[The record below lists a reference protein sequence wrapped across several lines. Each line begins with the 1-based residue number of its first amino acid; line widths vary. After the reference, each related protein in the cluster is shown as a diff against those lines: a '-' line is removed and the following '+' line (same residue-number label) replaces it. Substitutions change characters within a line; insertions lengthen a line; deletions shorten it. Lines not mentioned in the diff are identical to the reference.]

1 MLRKINKTRDGE
13 TRETRDS
20 DLFSLENRSLS
31 LVSLVS
37 PSLVSPVLSAV
48 LLILA
53 YPTFDLEFL
62 AWIALIPLF
71 FALAGKTAKK
81 RFTIGYLFGVIFF
94 SGILY
99 WLVNVSIPGAISLVL
114 VLSFFPAAFSLL
126 YREPRKVGIWVLFIP
141 AAWVLTEYLR
151 THFLTGFPWALLGY
165 SQSFNLPVIQ
175 IADITGPYG
184 VSFLIVLVNLGIYI
198 ALKKTPGRFYTL
210 FFIFLVLAMVSGY
223 GYNRLRRPYPTQRL
237 KIALVQGNIPQALK
251 WDEKYRR
258 FIMDKYAYLTKEA
271 SNDAPRLIIWP
282 ETSVPGYLEEEGD
295 LKRWIKGLARSANAY
310 MVVGA
315 LREDGQDVFN
325 SARLISNEGELL
337 ESYDKIHLVPFGEFI
352 PLTKV
357 ISRIRAFIDKPIG
370 DFARG
375 KDFTVFKFQLH
386 DAIASSSGI
395 QKTTEFYKFS
405 TLICF
410 EDIFPDLSRR
420 FVKSGARFLVNITND
435 AWFGNAA
442 APYQHAQGSIFRAVE
457 NRVPVVRAAN
467 TGVSCIID
475 HRGKVLEYVNSGGN
489 KTFVDGYAVRSIHPV
504 FAETFYTRFGDV
516 FSWVSIAI
524 VGLGLFLRGSVKS
537 KMPLLIFALIL
548 TSTLSSC
555 KSDEEINYR
564 GKLRLTLP
572 FGKKYDYNDILV
584 SRVIDG
590 DTIELENRERVR
602 LVGIDTPE
610 ARESRKLER
619 DVSRTK
625 TSREAIIEMGK
636 AATKFTKRLVEGKRV
651 RLEFDIEKTDR
662 YGRLLAYV
670 YLPDDKMLNAELLKA
685 GYAQVY
691 TFQPNVKHIDSFLE
705 LQKKSRETKTGF
717 WK

>member
-1 MLRKINKTRDGE
+1 M
-13 TRETRDS
+13 
-20 DLFSLENRSLS
+20 
-31 LVSLVS
+31 
-37 PSLVSPVLSAV
+37 
-48 LLILA
+48 ILA

-71 FALAGKTAKK
+71 FALEGKTAKK

-99 WLVNVSIPGAISLVL
+99 WLVNVSIPGAIFLVL

-151 THFLTGFPWALLGY
+151 THFFTGFPWALLGY

-184 VSFLIVLVNLGIYI
+184 VSFLIVLVNLGIYM
-198 ALKKTPGRFYTL
+198 ALKKTPGRFYIL
-210 FFIFLVLAMVSGY
+210 FFIFLVLAVVSGY
-223 GYNRLRRPYPTQRL
+223 GYNRLSRPYPAQRL
-237 KIALVQGNIPQALK
+237 KIALIQGNIPQALK

-271 SNDAPRLIIWP
+271 ANDAPRLIIWP
-282 ETSVPGYLEEEGD
+282 ETSVPGYLEEEAD
-295 LKRWIKGLARSANAY
+295 LKKWIKGLAKSANAY
-310 MVVGA
+310 MAVGT
-315 LREDGQDVFN
+315 LREDGRDAFN
-325 SARLISNEGELL
+325 SARFISSEGELL

-357 ISRIRAFIDKPIG
+357 ISKIRAFINKPIG
-370 DFARG
+370 DFTRG
-375 KDFTVFKFQLH
+375 KDFTVFKFQLR
-386 DAIASSSGI
+386 DAFTGASGI
-395 QKTTEFYKFS
+395 QKTTEFYQFS
-405 TLICF
+405 ALICF

-435 AWFGNAA
+435 AWFGNTA

-489 KTFVDGYAVRSIHPV
+489 KTFVDGYAVRLIHPV
-504 FAETFYTRFGDV
+504 FAKTFYTRFGDV
-516 FSWVSIAI
+516 FSWICI
-524 VGLGLFLRGSVKS
+524 VLVGIGLRLHRPSLRGGPKARRSN
-537 KMPLLIFALIL
+537 LIL
-548 TSTLSSC
+548 HAVLLALTLTAC
-555 KSDEEINYR
+555 DTEEIYYK
-564 GKLRLTLP
+564 GKIKLTLP

-584 SRVIDG
+584 SLVIDG
-590 DTIELENRERVR
+590 DTIALENRERVR
-602 LVGIDTPE
+602 LIGIDTPE

-636 AATKFTKRLVEGKRV
+636 AATKFTKSLAEGKRV
-651 RLEFDIEKTDR
+651 RLEFDVERTDR

-670 YLPDDKMLNAELLKA
+670 YLPNGKMLNAELLKA

-691 TFQPNVKHIDSFLE
+691 TFQPNIKHVDSFLE
-705 LQKKSRETKTGF
+705 LQRKARETKTGF
-717 WK
+717 WKES

>member
-1 MLRKINKTRDGE
+1 MLRKITENGP
-13 TRETRDS
+13 S
-20 DLFSLENRSLS
+20 ALFPKGNRALS
-31 LVSLVS
+31 PFL
-37 PSLVSPVLSAV
+37 PVLSAV

-53 YPTFDLEFL
+53 YPTFNLEFL

-71 FALAGKTAKK
+71 FALEGKTTKQ
-81 RFTIGYLFGVIFF
+81 RFTIGYLFGIIFF

-99 WLVNVSIPGAISLVL
+99 WLVNVSIPGAIFLIL
-114 VLSFFPAAFSLL
+114 VLSFFPALFSTL
-126 YREPRKVGIWVLFIP
+126 YPEPPYEPPKSIRAAGWILFIP

-151 THFLTGFPWALLGY
+151 THFLTGFPWALLAY

-184 VSFLIVLVNLGIYI
+184 VSFLIVLVNLGIYS

-210 FFIFLVLAMVSGY
+210 FFVFLLLAAVSGY
-223 GYNRLRRPYPTQRL
+223 GYNRLRRPYPTQHL
-237 KIALVQGNIPQALK
+237 KIALIQGNIPQALK
-251 WDEKYRR
+251 WDVKYRR

-271 SNDAPRLIIWP
+271 AKDTPRLIIWP
-282 ETSVPGYLEEEGD
+282 ETSVPGYLEEEAD
-295 LKRWIKGLARSANAY
+295 LKRWIKDLAKSANAY
-310 MVVGA
+310 IIAGT

-325 SARLISNEGELL
+325 SARLISKEGELL

-352 PLTKV
+352 PFAKV

-375 KDFTVFKFQLH
+375 KDFTVFKFQSH
-386 DAIASSSGI
+386 DAFIGSSNI

-420 FVKSGARFLVNITND
+420 FVKAGARFLVNITND
-435 AWFGNAA
+435 AWFGDTR

-475 HRGKVLEYVNSGGN
+475 HRGRVVEYVRSGSD
-489 KTFVDGYAVRSIHPV
+489 KTFVDGYAVKSIQPV
-504 FAETFYTRFGDV
+504 FSKTFYTRFGDV
-516 FSWVSIAI
+516 FSWICIAI
-524 VGLGLFLRGSVKS
+524 VGLCLFFAGSARGRI
-537 KMPLLIFALIL
+537 PLLILALIL
-548 TSTLSSC
+548 TSALSSC
-555 KSDEEINYR
+555 TSDEEIHYR

-584 SRVIDG
+584 SQVIDG

-602 LVGIDTPE
+602 LIGIDTPE

-619 DVSRTK
+619 DITRTK
-625 TSREAIIEMGK
+625 NSREAIIEMGK
-636 AATKFTKRLVEGKRV
+636 IATKFTKNLAEGKRV
-651 RLEFDIEKTDR
+651 RLEFDVEKTDR

-670 YLPDDKMLNAELLKA
+670 YLPDGKMLNAELLKA
-685 GYAQVY
+685 GYAQLY
-691 TFQPNVKHIDSFLE
+691 TFQPNVKHVDSFLK
-705 LQKKSRETKTGF
+705 LQKQARKTKKGF